1 MPRVNCNANQWTQ
14 VLWTVG
20 PFPYRS
26 IVNYVDWLGSTH
38 TISIRRYS
46 GGPQWY
52 WEGWIAANTPMFFWH
67 SPIDWYASVE
77 VYPNAWPAT
86 VEVTLVG

>member
-1 MPRVNCNANQWTQ
+1 MSIGLAVHIPSVY
-14 VLWTVG
+14 VG
-20 PFPYRS
+20 
-26 IVNYVDWLGSTH
+26 
-38 TISIRRYS
+38 YS